1 MPDDWTAV
9 VAEMKGRMFVAKIT
23 NRALAKE
30 SGYNEAYVSEILNG
44 RRGTDDSREKLL
56 AALGR
61 LEEKQLA
68 ARA

>member
-44 RRGTDDSREKLL
+44 RRGTEESRVKLL
-56 AALGR
+56 NALSQ
-61 LEEKQLA
+61 LEAKQSA
-68 ARA
+68 VQA